1 MRNSQQGPEVL
12 ISALGGPRRTP
23 PHAPYG
29 ALPVTAQ
36 SWIFQRLS
44 DALQGS
50 SGGIACLRG
59 ACVVKWIYMAKITIA
74 FTVEELQALLTL
86 ADNQFFRMKYIDPKI
101 PGHKERPD
109 ELRAAQSAVQ
119 LLQNAVKAEKGFKQT
134 PPVPQ
139 RKTSAA

>member
-1 MRNSQQGPEVL
+1 
-12 ISALGGPRRTP
+12 
-23 PHAPYG
+23 
-29 ALPVTAQ
+29 
-36 SWIFQRLS
+36 
-44 DALQGS
+44 
-50 SGGIACLRG
+50 
-59 ACVVKWIYMAKITIA
+59 MAKIGIELTA
-74 FTVEELQALLTL
+74 EELQALLTL

-119 LLQNAVKAEKGFKQT
+119 VLQNALKAHKGFKQT